1 MDLKQH
7 QPPLSVEQQIDNLK
21 ELNLIIPDEEYAK
34 SLLNSISYFRLIK
47 AYGLGLK
54 SYNSTFDGKT
64 SFNDIV
70 SLYTFNEKFSSAAVS
85 TNRAY

>member
-34 SLLNSISYFRLIK
+34 TFLTVFLIS
-47 AYGLGLK
+47 G
-54 SYNSTFDGKT
+54 
-64 SFNDIV
+64 
-70 SLYTFNEKFSSAAVS
+70 
-85 TNRAY
+85 